1 MSKTGTLRQLAETS
15 NEKRA
20 DQLLQQLQNLQT
32 VRLENAEQLAEIVE
46 PLAQAMATLTDETR
60 KILVEVQ
67 ENIQAQEKRFQER
80 IEAQEKLFLQKLERQ
95 EEWLNTASKKTLS
108 SLTDLD
114 KSAKALTW
122 RHYGLCAAMGG
133 ISAIL
138 VLGLWRWLAPLP
150 ILNYELDV
158 PSLVKLIRQEIEA
171 SKHSRGK

>member
-20 DQLLQQLQNLQT
+20 DQLLLQLQHLQT

-46 PLAQAMATLTDETR
+46 PLAQAMAALTDETR

-67 ENIQAQEKRFQER
+67 ASIQAQEKSFQGRLEAQER
-80 IEAQEKLFLQKLERQ
+80 IFLQKLERH
-95 EEWLNTASKKTLS
+95 ESRLDTASTTTLN
-108 SLTDLD
+108 SLKNLGE
-114 KSAKALTW
+114 SAKVLTW
-122 RHYGLCAAMGG
+122 RHYGLCAATGM

-150 ILNYELDV
+150 ILTYELDV
-158 PSLVKLIRQEIEA
+158 PTLVQQIRQEIEA
-171 SKHSRGK
+171 SKHSRSK